1 MRANA
6 ISAII
11 FSNSNDE
18 ALKELTENRSMSSV
32 PFGCRY
38 RLIDFT
44 LSNLVNAG
52 ISNVGVI
59 TNENY
64 RSLMDHIGSGIYWDL
79 DRKNGG
85 LNIIPP
91 FMMGEN
97 KYSGLTETC
106 FRAYQFA
113 SSLNSEH
120 IIVSE
125 SGIIANIDITA
136 LINKHIEKN
145 ADITFVYRKAECP
158 DKFKNTLKFDI
169 IDEQIRSTSKAYR
182 LTESGNYSMGL
193 AVFKKSA
200 FIDLINL
207 SKNDK
212 DEDVFAKLISENI
225 SNYKMFGFEHRGFV
239 APMDSKKSFYE
250 NNMRLFDEN
259 VRNDLFNKERPILT
273 KTRDDMPTRY
283 GIHSDVK
290 DSLVA
295 DGCIIEGTVKNCILF
310 RGVRVSKGAVVE
322 NSILMQGVGICENAK
337 AKYLIA
343 DKNSVIT
350 GKSPAKGTVH
360 KAFVVKKNQVF

>member
-273 KTRDDMPTRY
+273 KPQDEAPVLHQADA
-283 GIHSDVK
+283 DVRN
-290 DSLVA
+290 SIISA
-295 DGCIIEGTVKNCILF
+295 GCRIEG
-310 RGVRVSKGAVVE
+310 RVE
-322 NSILMQGVGICENAK
+322 NSIIFRSVNIGKK
-337 AKYLIA
+337 AVI
-343 DKNSVIT
+343 KNSVIMMHGEVGDGVVLDRVIADKYVQIT
-350 GKSPAKGTVH
+350 GGVKIYGT
-360 KAFVVKKNQVF
+360 KDAPVVIGKNKKI